1 MRVLVVSA
9 RTGEVVWD
17 HTSALFR
24 QMRGWAF
31 RGMLCEAICC
41 PQYFSIILLVHQF
54 FLHDM
59 ACLGDYSE
67 NEVLTVYM
75 LRRGI
80 ADPTDFNLQQVTAAL
95 RQNDRVGLWAVLSQG
110 IQMRVLVPMTPH
122 GVERVSPLVLAI
134 QSRHVDHAHRE
145 QILPNTIQA
154 LLWAC
159 CSPHDFG
166 LPEVSPLC
174 EALRMNDDEAVLL
187 LLHSRASPSR
197 REEGNNDPIFI
208 AIQMNSAVNVRRL
221 LQYSADPR
229 SREAT
234 PSREGHAGRRR
245 LIRRTALDAAAA
257 YPQCQQVIRDF
268 ITGRYNYGSTSYTSS
283 RLP

>member
-1 MRVLVVSA
+1 MRVVVVCA
-9 RTGEVVWD
+9 RTGAVIWD

-31 RGMLCEAICC
+31 RGELCEALGCA
-41 PQYFSIILLVHQF
+41 QYFSILLIVHHSL
-54 FLHDM
+54 LHDL
-59 ACLGDYSE
+59 ACLGEYLDG
-67 NEVLTVYM
+67 EVLHVYM

-80 ADPTDFNLQQVTAAL
+80 ADPTDHNLQQVTEAL
-95 RQNDRVGLWAVLSQG
+95 RQNDRRGLWEVLMQG
-110 IQMRVLVPMTPH
+110 IQMRVLVPMRLYSL
-122 GVERVSPLVLAI
+122 ELVSPLVIAI
-134 QSRHVDHAHRE
+134 QSRHRTEEQRE
-145 QILPNTIQA
+145 QTLPNTLQA

-166 LPEVSPLC
+166 VPQVSPLC

-187 LLHSRASPSR
+187 LLNSRASPSS

-208 AIQMNSAVNVRRL
+208 AIQMNSAANVRRL
-221 LQYSADPR
+221 LQFSADPR

-234 PSREGHAGRRR
+234 STREGHAGRRR

-268 ITGRYNYGSTSYTSS
+268 ITGRFNYSSVAYTTR
-283 RLP
+283 RLM